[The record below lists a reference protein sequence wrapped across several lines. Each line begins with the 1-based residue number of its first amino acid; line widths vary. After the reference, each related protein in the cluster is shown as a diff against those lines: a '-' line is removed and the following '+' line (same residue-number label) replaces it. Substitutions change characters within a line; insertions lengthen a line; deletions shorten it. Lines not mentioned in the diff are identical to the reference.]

1 MTGPDDAAR
10 RVPPD
15 QDQVRDATA
24 LSGGGGARDGSS
36 SPDQATL
43 VSERLEA
50 TVVGAVQGVGF
61 RWFVLQEAARLELRG
76 WVANRTDGAVVCVVE
91 GPRAALEALLTSL
104 ARGPI
109 SAQVD
114 RVIPAW
120 MPATGRFER
129 FQIRS
134 GSHPGD

>member
-1 MTGPDDAAR
+1 MCIRDSGMTGPEDAAR
-10 RVPPD
+10 RARPD
-15 QDQVRDATA
+15 QDRVSDATA
-24 LSGGGGARDGSS
+24 RSGRVGAGDGSS
-36 SPDQATL
+36 AFDEATPT
-43 VSERLEA
+43 SERLEA
-50 TVVGAVQGVGF
+50 TVLGAVQGVGF

-91 GPRAALEALLTSL
+91 GPRAALEVLLTSL

-120 MPATGRFER
+120 MPATGPPRR
-129 FQIRS
+129 
-134 GSHPGD
+134 

>member
-1 MTGPDDAAR
+1 MTDADDAASI
-10 RVPPD
+10 PGD
-15 QDQVRDATA
+15 
-24 LSGGGGARDGSS
+24 GGARDGISL
-36 SPDQATL
+36 PDGGAPAA
-43 VSERLEA
+43 ERLEA
-50 TVVGAVQGVGF
+50 TVLGAVQGVGF

-76 WVANRTDGAVVCVVE
+76 WVANRSDGAVVCVAE
-91 GPRAALEALLTSL
+91 GPRAALHVLLTAL

-109 SAQVD
+109 AAQVD

>member
-1 MTGPDDAAR
+1 MPDDLSAG
-10 RVPPD
+10 PG
-15 QDQVRDATA
+15 RDAVPGRSA
-24 LSGGGGARDGSS
+24 PGAGM
-36 SPDQATL
+36 PPA
-43 VSERLEA
+43 ERLEA

-61 RWFVLQEAARLELRG
+61 RWFVTEAAARLELCG
-76 WVANRTDGAVVCVVE
+76 WVANRADGAVICVAE
-91 GPRAALEALLTSL
+91 GPRTALEELLREL

-120 MPATGRFER
+120 MPATGRFSR
-129 FQIRS
+129 FEIRS

>member
-1 MTGPDDAAR
+1 MAARSVTRPDDTTTAPAHGAADEGT
-10 RVPPD
+10 PPAD
-15 QDQVRDATA
+15 DGTA
-24 LSGGGGARDGSS
+24 PADDGT
-36 SPDQATL
+36 PAA
-43 VSERLEA
+43 ERLEA
-50 TVVGAVQGVGF
+50 TVIGAVQGVGF
-61 RWFVLQEAARLELRG
+61 RWFVMQQAGGLELRG
-76 WVANRTDGAVVCVVE
+76 WVANRADGAVVCVAE
-91 GPRAALEALLTSL
+91 GPRSALEALLTAL

>member
-1 MTGPDDAAR
+1 MAAR
-10 RVPPD
+10 GVTRPD
-15 QDQVRDATA
+15 DATA
-24 LSGGGGARDGSS
+24 LPARGAAD
-36 SPDQATL
+36 DQTPPADHGAPA
-43 VSERLEA
+43 VERLEA
-50 TVVGAVQGVGF
+50 TVIGAVQGVGF
-61 RWFVLQEAARLELRG
+61 RWFVLQQAGGLELRG
-76 WVANRTDGAVVCVVE
+76 WVANRADGAVVCVAE
-91 GPRAALEALLTSL
+91 GPRPALEALLTAI

>member
-1 MTGPDDAAR
+1 MTGPDDPGR

-15 QDQVRDATA
+15 QNRVRDATDH
-24 LSGGGGARDGSS
+24 SGRDGARDDSS
-36 SPDQATL
+36 INGDAAPTP
-43 VSERLEA
+43 ERLEA
-50 TVVGAVQGVGF
+50 TVLGAVQGVGF

-91 GPRAALEALLTSL
+91 GPRGALEALLTSL

>member
-1 MTGPDDAAR
+1 MTGSD
-10 RVPPD
+10 
-15 QDQVRDATA
+15 DATA
-24 LSGGGGARDGSS
+24 LSGRFGPRDGSS
-36 SPDQATL
+36 APDEGTPT
-43 VSERLEA
+43 SERLEA
-50 TVVGAVQGVGF
+50 TVLGAVQGVGF

-76 WVANRTDGAVVCVVE
+76 WVANRADGAVWCVAE
-91 GPRAALEALLTSL
+91 GPRPALEAMLTSL

>member
-1 MTGPDDAAR
+1 MTGPDDPGR
-10 RVPPD
+10 RLPPD
-15 QDQVRDATA
+15 QDQARDATA
-24 LSGGGGARDGSS
+24 LSGRDEAGDSS
-36 SPDQATL
+36 STPDEAAP
-43 VSERLEA
+43 VAERLEA
-50 TVVGAVQGVGF
+50 TVLGAVQGVGF

-76 WVANRTDGAVVCVVE
+76 WVANRTDGAVMCVVE
-91 GPRAALEALLTSL
+91 GPRTALEALLTSL